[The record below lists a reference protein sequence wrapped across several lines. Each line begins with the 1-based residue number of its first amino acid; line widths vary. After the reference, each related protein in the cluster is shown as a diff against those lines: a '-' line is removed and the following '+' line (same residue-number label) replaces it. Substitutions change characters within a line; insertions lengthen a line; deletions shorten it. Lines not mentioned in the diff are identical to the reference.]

1 MPIRSTHGGRD
12 VAAKRKLILYGT
24 IGVPPSRIKVTGI
37 KRRGAQQSKL
47 KAVWKSPT
55 GVAMKKQMKKSGAAK
70 SWNTPAGKKFK
81 KLLKK

>member
-1 MPIRSTHGGRD
+1 MPITYGGRD
-12 VAAKRKLILYGT
+12 IARRRKLLLYGT
-24 IGVPPSRIKVTGI
+24 IGVPPPRIKATVI
-37 KRRGAQQSKL
+37 KRRPGAQQYKL
-47 KAVWKSPT
+47 KSAWKSSI